1 MVNTLLLCFFALQ
14 ISCKAAPSEVN
25 LVIPEHT
32 EEAPK
37 LDGVPNEVADQSS
50 VENESENNQRQKRFY
65 DYPGFGYPPFGLPPN
80 FPYLG
85 QSQYSKR
92 DESQNT
98 GVYGTEAALQLI
110 FNRLQGILSDVRQHT
125 QRPPQQASIPAF
137 IPVLFIPQ
145 PSCGC
150 TTNSQDTNGQ
160 VPSRPVNGND
170 HTQPNQETTTP
181 ALPNRFPDLEDT
193 QQNWGIVSGNESNVN
208 VEGDGNRPISFD
220 PIVPQAPIDIP
231 VPPVE
236 HGSVQAG
243 AEPQQIP
250 TTTFRPIAS
259 LPAKGS
265 SRTPYNT
272 PTICDGAVISCCLRS
287 PITPSCFAL
296 QGCPDPSRYGN
307 PCDPEVVLNVVRKLE
322 HFLKQKNS

>member
-1 MVNTLLLCFFALQ
+1 MVNILPLLLCFFALQ
-14 ISCKAAPSEVN
+14 TSCKAAPNEVN
-25 LVIPEHT
+25 IVIPEYT

-37 LDGVPNEVADQSS
+37 LDSQNLPNEVTDQSS

-65 DYPGFGYPPFGLPPN
+65 DYPGFGYPPFGLPPS

-85 QSQYSKR
+85 QSHYSKR

-98 GVYGTEAALQLI
+98 GDYGTEDALKLI
-110 FNRLQGILSDVRQHT
+110 FNRLQGILSDVRHQT
-125 QRPPQQASIPAF
+125 QPPPQQSSIPAF
-137 IPVLFIPQ
+137 IPVLFIPHAGC
-145 PSCGC
+145 SC
-150 TTNSQDTNGQ
+150 TTNSQ

-170 HTQPNQETTTP
+170 HRKSDQETTTP
-181 ALPNRFPDLEDT
+181 ALPNRFPDFEDT

-208 VEGDGNRPISFD
+208 VEGDGNRPVSFD
-220 PIVPQAPIDIP
+220 PIIPQTPIDIP

-243 AEPQQIP
+243 AEPQPIP
-250 TTTFRPIAS
+250 TTTLGPIAS
-259 LPAKGS
+259 RPAKGG
-265 SRTPYNT
+265 SRAPYITPS
-272 PTICDGAVISCCLRS
+272 ICDGAVVSCCLR
-287 PITPSCFAL
+287 PQITPNCFAL

-322 HFLKQKNS
+322 HYLKQKNS